1 MHFMPLKS
9 YHTESNVLLTS
20 CLPLF
25 TLQSSLSSSA
35 GSTADRPFSLN
46 PSTGRDETANIYS
59 VPELRPEPR
68 KSHGSVRDNKK
79 HASVNYRPKKTVYKW
94 SVYELQH
101 KSSDTATVSNYAAM
115 NGQSLSTMWGEWTS
129 AGEESW
135 VTLEVRKLNKW
146 ESRYHSDFSFVLIKL
161 LLYFPTWGGR
171 W

>member
-1 MHFMPLKS
+1 MPLKS
-9 YHTESNVLLTS
+9 FHTKQCVLLTS

-25 TLQSSLSSSA
+25 TLQSPLSSSA
-35 GSTADRPFSLN
+35 GSTADRLFSSNL
-46 PSTGRDETANIYS
+46 STGRDKTANIHS

-68 KSHGSVRDNKK
+68 KSHASVRDNKK
-79 HASVNYRPKKTVYKW
+79 HPSVNYRPKNKVYKW

-101 KSSDTATVSNYAAM
+101 ASSDTATVSNYAAM

-135 VTLEVRKLNKW
+135 VNLEVKKSNKW
-146 ESRYHSDFSFVLIKL
+146 ESSDQSDFSFVPIKL
-161 LLYFPTWGGR
+161 LLYFPTWGG